1 MTGSRKIIL
10 INQAQIIAMPRRS
23 SKDECCNW
31 SDHKRRGKIG
41 FALFLLLV
49 GLFWLARDMG
59 YLASLPFW
67 PLVLIFFAAM
77 IMFSRE

>member
-1 MTGSRKIIL
+1 
-10 INQAQIIAMPRRS
+10 MPRRS
-23 SKDECCNW
+23 SKKEYCEWHGQN
-31 SDHKRRGKIG
+31 RRGKIG
-41 FALFLLLV
+41 FALFLLVV

-77 IMFSRE
+77 ILLSRE